1 MIGLMYYCT
10 VRVISRH
17 DNSLHGAVCKKFS
30 AGSDFNAD
38 SLCYSVEH
46 VNSEVRTDTSV
57 HQHEPCTYGKT
68 DKQVNY
74 EFDSLNLIQLHL
86 VSTYSRT
93 HVLTCDAIEKNRR
106 KTGYT

>member
-1 MIGLMYYCT
+1 MYYCT

-46 VNSEVRTDTSV
+46 VNSEGGQILQSINMSPARMA
-57 HQHEPCTYGKT
+57 
-68 DKQVNY
+68 
-74 EFDSLNLIQLHL
+74 
-86 VSTYSRT
+86 R
-93 HVLTCDAIEKNRR
+93 LTNK
-106 KTGYT
+106 